1 MTEEK
6 EDTLLIPRDQY
17 LAAGIH
23 IGTQIRTMDMEPF
36 IYRITRAGLYVI
48 DIRKTDERMRVAAR
62 FISRFDPQKIIV
74 VSARRYG
81 HNPIQQFA
89 YLIGANAIPGR
100 FVPGTL
106 TNPNARSFM
115 ECDLLVITD
124 PRADRQALR
133 EAKIAKIPVVSFC
146 DTDNSVSNVDLCV
159 PANNRGRKALALIF
173 WLLTRSILLERGE
186 IAKAED
192 FTINTI
198 SFQSRGRVSIDMS
211 SDRQKIMEKIG
222 EQTESEKV
230 EEGESEEGKEVEEE
244 APEEADV
251 APESTRDEEPATP
264 EEPAKEEPA
273 EPKPEIRGEKTEPE
287 TISPVGSADGL
298 IKGPLPEEAP
308 KEEESKSDE
317 SSKEE

>member
-48 DIRKTDERMRVAAR
+48 DIRKTDERMRIAAK
-62 FISRFDPQKIIV
+62 FISRFDPEKIVV

-89 YLIGANAIPGR
+89 HLIGSNAIPGR

-146 DTDNSVSNVDLCV
+146 DTDNSMSNVDLCV

-186 IAKAED
+186 IAKPED
-192 FTINTI
+192 FTINTV
-198 SFQSRGRVSIDMS
+198 SFQSRGKISIDMS
-211 SDRQKIMEKIG
+211 TDRQKIMEKLG
-222 EQTESEKV
+222 EKAEDEKGD
-230 EEGESEEGKEVEEE
+230 EKKAEEEKAEGEEPSEEAKE
-244 APEEADV
+244 APEPT
-251 APESTRDEEPATP
+251 PEEEPGTS
-264 EEPAKEEPA
+264 EEPAKEEAA
-273 EPKPEIRGEKTEPE
+273 EPKPEIKGEKTEPE

-308 KEEESKSDE
+308 KEEESKSEE
-317 SSKEE
+317 SPEEK